1 MRILGLD
8 TSISVASVAINED
21 GRIVAE
27 DFYPRQETAEG
38 SGAKSNHAEIILPLI
53 DSVLQRVGIGLTDVT
68 GIAVSIGPGSF
79 TGVRI
84 GLSTTKG
91 LAYGTGIPAAGI
103 STLEAIA
110 ARAGFEGFE
119 GMVCSILDARKGEV
133 YAAVFRKHGNQLER
147 LTEDALMPILSFL
160 EELRGLEKK
169 TPCLF
174 IGDGVTAYRPLLQQ
188 VSGLQTYIA
197 DELGI
202 PSVAAAISLLSER
215 QFTEQRAVRLEDLA
229 PVYLRRPECEL
240 RMKLTVSS

>member
-27 DFYPRQETAEG
+27 DFYPRQGTADG

-53 DSVLQRVGIGLTDVT
+53 DSVLQRAGIGFTDVT

-91 LAYGTGIPAAGI
+91 LAYGTGMPAVGI
-103 STLEAIA
+103 STLQAIA
-110 ARAGFEGFE
+110 ARVAGFE

-160 EELRGLEKK
+160 EELRGLKKK

-188 VSGLQTYIA
+188 VSGLRIHIA
-197 DELGI
+197 DEEPI
-202 PSVAAAISLLSER
+202 PSVAAAIALLSER
-215 QFTEQRAVRLEDLA
+215 QFSDQRAVRLEDLA
-229 PVYLRRPECEL
+229 PVYLRRPECES

>member
-27 DFYPRQETAEG
+27 DFYPRQGTAAG

-53 DSVLQRVGIGLTDVT
+53 DSVLQRAGIGFTDLT

-91 LAYGTGIPAAGI
+91 LAYGTGMPAVGI
-103 STLEAIA
+103 STLQAIA
-110 ARAGFEGFE
+110 ARVAGFE

-160 EELRGLEKK
+160 EELRGLEKT
-169 TPCLF
+169 TPCIF
-174 IGDGVTAYRPLLQQ
+174 IGDGVTAYRSLLQQ
-188 VSGLQTYIA
+188 VSRLQIHIA
-197 DELGI
+197 DEEPR
-202 PSVAAAISLLSER
+202 PSVAAAIALLSER
-215 QFTEQRAVRLEDLA
+215 QFSDQRAVRLEDLA
-229 PVYLRRPECEL
+229 PVYLRRPECES